1 MAPDYGS
8 TGEVFNVKY
17 SRSVFERIFEFASV
31 GAGLAIVGACSYAGY
46 AEGPGF
52 GILLGLA
59 SLIVAAVVVS
69 AVFIVTRTSADVR
82 AIRKQLDQLQPP
94 DEDVK
99 VHDQN

>member
-1 MAPDYGS
+1 MPQFFIS
-8 TGEVFNVKY
+8 TAHRGK
-17 SRSVFERIFEFASV
+17 ERRALAGIEFASV

-52 GILLGLA
+52 GILLGLV

-82 AIRKQLDQLQPP
+82 AIRKQVDQLQPP
-94 DEDVK
+94 DADVK